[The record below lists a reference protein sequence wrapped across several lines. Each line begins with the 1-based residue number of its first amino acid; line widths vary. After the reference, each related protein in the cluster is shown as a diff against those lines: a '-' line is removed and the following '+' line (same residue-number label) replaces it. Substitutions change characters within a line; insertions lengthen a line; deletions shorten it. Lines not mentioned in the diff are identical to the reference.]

1 LLLIAGLNSLDKVNV
16 RVAVAVVAAACL
28 VGMAVG
34 SALTFAFLTSQR
46 AIPSTGVVLAVNVG
60 VFSDAGCTLNLT
72 AIDWGNVYPGE
83 SVSRTFYVKNTGNAP
98 ITLSMATSAWNPSI
112 AEGQLT
118 VSWNKENTTLS
129 SGESTAATLTLA
141 VSPSVHDVASF
152 SVNVVITG
160 SG

>member
-1 LLLIAGLNSLDKVNV
+1 MDKVNA
-16 RVAVAVVAAACL
+16 RVAVLVVAAACL

-46 AIPSTGVVLAVNVG
+46 AIPSTGMVLAVNVG
-60 VFSDAGCTLNLT
+60 VFSDVGCTLNLT
-72 AIDWGNVYPGE
+72 SIDWGSVYPGE
-83 SVSRTFYVKNTGNAP
+83 SVSRTVYVKNTGNAP
-98 ITLSMATSAWNPSI
+98 ITLSMGTSAWNPSV

-118 VSWNKENTTLS
+118 VAWNKENVSLIA
-129 SGESTAATLTLA
+129 GESTAAVLALA